1 MEKINTFLNNI
12 PAAIYV
18 LIGIIISGLF
28 SVITVCLNNKYNKE
42 LKIIDNK
49 NTREYE
55 IFNKRLTI
63 FIEFL
68 DRRSKL
74 HASVNTIFSDIY
86 ILFDNVLNS
95 IYKLKLL
102 IPEKKE
108 DLDKLKDIII
118 QLVNEYVYLRGII
131 DSKGLTSEQLVKK
144 EEINQIR
151 KKFQEQSEP
160 LIDYLSEKL
169 ATK

>member
-1 MEKINTFLNNI
+1 MEKINIFLNNI

-18 LIGIIISGLF
+18 LIGVLISGLF
-28 SVITVCLNNKYNKE
+28 SIITVCLNNKYNKE

-55 IFNKRLTI
+55 IFNKRLSI

-68 DRRSKL
+68 DRRSRL
-74 HASVNTIFSDIY
+74 HASFSTIFNDVY
-86 ILFDNVLNS
+86 TLFDNVLNS

-108 DLDKLKDIII
+108 ELDKLKDIII
-118 QLVNEYVYLRGII
+118 QLVNEYIHLKGII
-131 DSKGLTSEQLVKK
+131 DSKGSLDEQFAKK
-144 EEINQIR
+144 DEINIIR

-160 LIDYLSEKL
+160 LIDYLSERL
-169 ATK
+169 NTK